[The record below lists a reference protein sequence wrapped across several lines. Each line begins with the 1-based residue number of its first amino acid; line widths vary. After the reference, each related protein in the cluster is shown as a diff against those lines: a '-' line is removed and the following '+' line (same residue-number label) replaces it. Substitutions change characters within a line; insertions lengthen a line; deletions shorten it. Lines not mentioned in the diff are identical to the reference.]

1 MSTNRDLIKRSAI
14 ITLSPEQ
21 NVMYEEIKAE
31 LEKGKLLIGDVH
43 LLKMYV
49 AMLDL
54 FSKKLTLVQNGCD
67 IQVYASGAQQ
77 VSPEYTIMRN
87 AMEDVIRLSERL
99 GLPTTV
105 KMKLGIEVGTTNNTH
120 ELDDI

>member
-1 MSTNRDLIKRSAI
+1 MATNRDLIKRSAI

-21 NVMYEEIKAE
+21 NVMYEDIKAE
-31 LEKGKLLIGDVH
+31 FEKGKLLIGDVH

-54 FSKKLTLVQNGCD
+54 FSKKLTLVQNGYD
-67 IQVYASGAQQ
+67 IQVYESGAQQ

-87 AMEDVIRLSERL
+87 AMADVIRLSEIL

-105 KMKLGIEVGTTNNTH
+105 KMKLGIEVGTTKNTH